1 MLLEERYVKLN
12 HSWVLSSTYPR
23 VVVLSLS
30 YDLRAYL
37 IFNSGLLISFCLAV
51 TIVDPIRFELDTA
64 VVRAGE

>member
-12 HSWVLSSTYPR
+12 HLWLLSSTYPR

-30 YDLRAYL
+30 DDLRVYL
-37 IFNSGLLISFCLAV
+37 IFDLNLLISFCLAAA
-51 TIVDPIRFELDTA
+51 IVDPIRFELDTA